1 MAYNYAKEKRMF
13 DAEWKRKECWYGIE
27 GMSEYNIEAIR
38 RFDLEQFDRDR
49 AYSSRRRPLETA
61 CGSCYIQTSEVPSER
76 CSWIDEVS
84 DQQLVDRLHKLST
97 SDMELLTLT
106 IKCGYG
112 VNEIARLYGVTHSTI
127 SRKLTRIKRFLKNF

>member
-1 MAYNYAKEKRMF
+1 MAYNYAREKRKF
-13 DAEWKRKECWYGIE
+13 DAEWKRRAAWYRKE
-27 GMSEYNIEAIR
+27 GMSEEDIEAMH
-38 RFDLEQFDRDR
+38 RFDLAQFNRDR
-49 AYSSRRRPLETA
+49 AYESRRRPLETA
-61 CGSCYIQTSEVPSER
+61 CGSCYAQEPIER

-112 VNEIARLYGVTHSTI
+112 VNEIARLYGATHSTI
-127 SRKLTRIKRFLKNF
+127 SRKLTRIKNFLKNS